1 MNYRIVNIR
10 TSAVSDPEVSILIIY
25 TGGTIGMVYD
35 DEGSLAPFNFGK
47 VIERI
52 PEMTSLQLRLTVIS
66 FPKPLDSSNIN
77 YKDWQNL
84 AYIIY
89 ENYDQYDGFV
99 ILHGTDTM
107 SYSASALSFML
118 ENLNKPV
125 IFTGAQIPIGHIRSD
140 ARENLITALEI
151 ASARDGD
158 QPLISEVCIYFNFLL
173 LRGNRSQKVRSSTF
187 AAFESQNYPLL
198 AESGIF
204 IEYNRANLLP
214 HKEKAKLTIKNK
226 FDTNVTILKIFPGI
240 TKSLIESVLNVEGL
254 RGVVLET
261 YGSGN
266 TMNHKWF
273 IKLLEKAIKKDIVLF
288 NVSQCSGGEV
298 IQGRYETSKKLN
310 DIGVIS
316 GSDITTEAAITKL
329 MFLLGN
335 EPDIGEVKRKLALP
349 LCGEMD
355 AV

>member
-10 TSAVSDPEVSILIIY
+10 TSATSDPSLSVLIIY

-52 PEMTSLQLRLTVIS
+52 PELRSLQLRLTVIS

-107 SYSASALSFML
+107 AYSASALSFML
-118 ENLNKPV
+118 DGLNKPV

-151 ASARDGD
+151 ASAWENDH
-158 QPLISEVCIYFNFLL
+158 PIVTEVCIYFNFLL

-187 AAFESQNYPLL
+187 AAFESQNYPIL
-198 AESGIF
+198 AESGIS
-204 IEYNRANLLP
+204 IEYNQSIIKP
-214 HKEKAKLTIKNK
+214 YVVGKKLHIKNK
-226 FDTNVTILKIFPGI
+226 FDSNVIILKIFPGI
-240 TKSLIESVLNVEGL
+240 TKTVVESVLSIEGL

-273 IKLLEKAIKKDIVLF
+273 LKLLQSAMKKDIVLY

-316 GSDITTEAAITKL
+316 GGDITTEAAVTKL

-335 EPDIGEVKRKLALP
+335 ESDLDVVKRKLALP

-355 AV
+355 LR